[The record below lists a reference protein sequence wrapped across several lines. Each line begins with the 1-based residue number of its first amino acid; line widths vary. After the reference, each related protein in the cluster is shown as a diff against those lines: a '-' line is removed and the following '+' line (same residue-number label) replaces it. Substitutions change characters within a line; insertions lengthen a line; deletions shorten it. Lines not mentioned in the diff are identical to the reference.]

1 MPIIYHE
8 KSQEFHV
15 YNNDISYIIQI
26 LRNNQLGNLYFGK
39 RVNDRESF
47 RHLLRGKP
55 RSLAAY
61 VYEDDPSFSLQ
72 HTMQEYPSYGTTD
85 FHYPSFEIK
94 QINGSKISCFE
105 YQSHKSYLGKN
116 GLPGLPST
124 YVQAP
129 QEVETLEIILYDNVT
144 DTQMH
149 LYYSIFR
156 DYPVMTRSVRI
167 EHKGDTP
174 IVIERLMSA
183 SIDLPDKEFDM
194 LHLAGAWS
202 RERYIKSRRLETGI
216 QGIYSMRGI
225 SSAEYNPFI
234 ALKRYN
240 TDEFSGEAYGF
251 SLIYSGN
258 HLEQVEVD
266 TFDMTRVMLGI
277 HPDTFEWELQK
288 GEMFQAPE
296 AVMVYSDKGL
306 NKMSQTFHKLYRRHL
321 ARGHWRDLARPV
333 LINNWEATEMDFTEE
348 KILSI
353 AKAGKEL
360 GMELF
365 VLDDGW
371 FGRRDNDKAGLG
383 DWYVVNFEKLPGGI
397 TGLADKVETMGMKF
411 GLWFEPEMVN
421 KDSDLYRAHPDWII
435 STPARSCSPSR
446 NQYVLDFSR
455 LEVVDYIY
463 KLLEKVLNEAK
474 ISYVK
479 WDMNRYIT
487 ECYSKD
493 KTAKNQGKVF
503 HQYILGVYELYTRL
517 TARFPHI
524 LFESCSSGGAR
535 FDPGILSFA
544 PQTWTSDDTDAIERL
559 KIQYGTSMVYPLS
572 SMGAHVSVSPNIQIG
587 RSTPI
592 ETRANVAFF
601 GVFGYE
607 LDLTALTDE
616 EKEKVKSHVAFY
628 KEHRDLILNG
638 TFYRL
643 LSPFEN
649 NVTAWIV
656 VSEDQ
661 TEALAGYYKVLNCVN
676 EGWNRLK
683 LVGLDN
689 NKKYIINN
697 NQMISCFG
705 DELMNIGIVIDDK
718 ELCNHSSDFSSIIY
732 YLREKAE
739 RL

>member
-8 KSQEFHV
+8 KSQEFHI

-156 DYPVMTRSVRI
+156 DYPVITRSVRI
-167 EHKGDTP
+167 EHKGDPP

-225 SSAEYNPFI
+225 SSAEHNPFI
-234 ALKRYN
+234 SLKRYN

-353 AKAGKEL
+353 AKAAKEL

-397 TGLADKVETMGMKF
+397 TGLADKVEAMGMKF

-463 KLLEKVLNEAK
+463 KLLEKVLSEAK

-607 LDLTALTDE
+607 LDLTALTDK
-616 EKEKVKSHVAFY
+616 EKEKVKSQVAFY

-661 TEALAGYYKVLNCVN
+661 TEALAGYYKVLNRAN

-718 ELCNHSSDFSSIIY
+718 ELCNNSSDFSSIIY
-732 YLREKAE
+732 YLREKTE

>member
-8 KSQEFHV
+8 KSREFHL
-15 YNNDISYIIQI
+15 YNNDISYVIKI
-26 LRNNQLGNLYFGK
+26 LKNNQLGNLYFGK

-47 RHLLRGKP
+47 GHLFRGRP

-61 VYEDDPSFSLQ
+61 VFEDDPAFSLQ

-85 FHYPSFEIK
+85 FHYPAFEIK
-94 QINGSKISCFE
+94 QQNGSKISCFE
-105 YQSHKSYLGKN
+105 YTSHKIFMGKRN
-116 GLPGLPST
+116 LDGLPST
-124 YVQAP
+124 YVESL
-129 QEVETLEIILYDNVT
+129 QEADTLEILLYDKVI
-144 DTQMH
+144 DTQIV
-149 LYYSIFR
+149 LSYTIFR
-156 DYPVMTRSVRI
+156 DFPVITRNVRI
-167 EHKGDTP
+167 EQKGEKQ
-174 IVIERLMSA
+174 IVLQRVMSA
-183 SIDLPDKEFDM
+183 SLDLPDKEFDM
-194 LHLAGAWS
+194 LHLAGAWT
-202 RERYIKSRRLETGI
+202 RERHIKCRRLEAGI
-216 QGIYSMRGI
+216 QSIYSMRGI
-225 SSAEYNPFI
+225 SSAEHNPFI

-240 TDEFSGEAYGF
+240 TNEFSGESYGF

-266 TFDMTRVMLGI
+266 TFDMTRVLVGI
-277 HPDTFEWELQK
+277 HPDTFEWLLGK
-288 GEMFQAPE
+288 GETFQTPE
-296 AVMVYSDKGL
+296 AVMVYSDEGL
-306 NKMSQTFHKLYRRHL
+306 NKMSQTFHKLYRKHL
-321 ARGHWRDLARPV
+321 ARGYWRDRARPV

-348 KILSI
+348 KVLSI
-353 AKAGKEL
+353 AKTGKEL

-397 TGLADKVETMGMKF
+397 TGLAQKIEEMGMKF

-421 KDSDLYRAHPDWII
+421 KDSDLYREHPDWII
-435 STPARSCSPSR
+435 STPSRSCSLSR

-455 LEVVDYIY
+455 KVVVDYIY
-463 KLLEKVLNEAK
+463 NLMEKVLSEAK
-474 ISYVK
+474 VSYVK

-487 ECYSKD
+487 ECYSNEKD
-493 KTAKNQGKVF
+493 AKSQGKVF

-517 TARFPHI
+517 TSRFPHI

-572 SMGAHVSVSPNIQIG
+572 SMGAHVSVSPNLQVG
-587 RSTPI
+587 RVTPLD
-592 ETRANVAFF
+592 TRANVALF

-607 LDLTALTDE
+607 LDLTKLTDN
-616 EKEKVKSHVAFY
+616 EKEKVKQQVAFY

-643 LSPFEN
+643 SSPFES

-656 VSEDQ
+656 VSEDKS
-661 TEALAGYYKVLNCVN
+661 EALAGYYKVLNSTN
-676 EGWNRLK
+676 EGWKRFK
-683 LVGLDN
+683 LAGLHND
-689 NKKYIINN
+689 KKYVINN
-697 NQMISCFG
+697 VKTISYYG
-705 DELMNIGIVIDDK
+705 DELMNIGIVIDYKDF
-718 ELCNHSSDFSSIIY
+718 NNNSSDFSSIVF
-732 YLREKAE
+732 YLKETSE